1 MHQTP
6 SPIRAFLNLIPVF
19 IWVAIAAR
27 VGWALLVAVDPVSD
41 SLAYK
46 TFATSIANGTGY
58 AYPSGELTVY
68 WPVGASA
75 FYALVHYMLGQSSF
89 ALLFVNILIG
99 TGIVYLSYLLSLRY
113 FGGKVAVY
121 AGWLVALWP
130 VLIQFT
136 TVYSSE
142 LLFMLLLLATLQV
155 WGSSLTSKVLK
166 ACLWGALLCAATY
179 VRPTALPL
187 FILLPV
193 LELWAK
199 RDFRQF
205 LTSGLVAALTA
216 TVLFAPWVARNQANF
231 GHPVLVS
238 ANFGCNLWMGN
249 NPQSKGEYMPLPN
262 TKFDNEVAR
271 DQHFKQLAVDF
282 IRDHPA
288 QYIKLALRRIL
299 LTYDRE
305 TIGVAWNQPA
315 LARLVGEGAIPYVK
329 LVSTLYWWLVSAL
342 AVAGIAQALK
352 ARKVTIFN
360 PLLVVSACF
369 FMVPILTV
377 GQDRYHLPLDPL
389 IAAFAAYAIHQL
401 FQLARKTPT

>member
-1 MHQTP
+1 MHHTP
-6 SPIRAFLNLIPVF
+6 ARASLKLIPAFV
-19 IWVAIAAR
+19 WVAIAVR
-27 VGWALLVAVDPVSD
+27 VVWALLVGVDPVSD

-46 TFATSIANGTGY
+46 TFATSIASGAGY

-75 FYALVHYMLGQSSF
+75 FYALVHYTLGHSSYP
-89 ALLFVNILIG
+89 LLFVNIVIG

-113 FGGKVAVY
+113 FGEKVAVR
-121 AGWLVALWP
+121 AGWLVTLWP

-142 LLFMLLLLATLQV
+142 LLFTLLLLATLQV
-155 WGSSLTSKVLK
+155 WSFSFHRKVHK

-187 FILLPV
+187 FLLLPV
-193 LELWAK
+193 LELWAT
-199 RDFRQF
+199 RDLRQA
-205 LTSGLVAALTA
+205 LTSGVVAALTA
-216 TVLFAPWVARNQANF
+216 AARNQAHF

-249 NPQSKGEYMPLPN
+249 NPLSKGEYMPLPN
-262 TKFDNEVAR
+262 IKFDNEVVR
-271 DQHFKQLAVDF
+271 DQHFKQLAIDF
-282 IRDHPA
+282 IKEQPVE
-288 QYIKLALRRIL
+288 YIKLALRRFV

-315 LARLVGEGAIPYVK
+315 LAKLAGEAALPYLK
-329 LVSTLYWWLVSAL
+329 LVSTLYWWLVAAL
-342 AVAGIAQALK
+342 AVAGVGRALRVR
-352 ARKVTIFN
+352 AVKVFN

-401 FQLARKTPT
+401 LQLVRKKSS